1 MDIKQNFSEA
11 FGNFKHK
18 ASDKIDE
25 LETKAGIKPGTVG
38 TKAKEVGAK
47 ALDELSELTARG
59 ASKLSGK

>member
-1 MDIKQNFSEA
+1 MNIKQNLSEA

-18 ASDKIDE
+18 ASDKIDD
-25 LETKAGIKPGTVG
+25 LESKAGIEPGTVG
-38 TKAKEVGAK
+38 SKAKEVGAK